1 MNLFSLG
8 NFVTSYLLN
17 FFTMQINPSSK
28 MYKCIHA
35 TAINIKKKQTT
46 QPQIS
51 YLLNINQSINP
62 WARFIKGRTPR
73 LRAAPV

>member
-17 FFTMQINPSSK
+17 FLTMQINPFSK

-46 QPQIS
+46 QQPPNFVLIK
-51 YLLNINQSINP
+51 YQSVN
-62 WARFIKGRTPR
+62 
-73 LRAAPV
+73 

>member
-1 MNLFSLG
+1 
-8 NFVTSYLLN
+8 
-17 FFTMQINPSSK
+17 MQINPSSK

-35 TAINIKKKQTT
+35 TAINIKEKTKKQNSH
-46 QPQIS
+46 QIS

>member
-8 NFVTSYLLN
+8 NFVTSY

-46 QPQIS
+46 QQPPNFVLIIQIVR
-51 YLLNINQSINP
+51 IFAFQ
-62 WARFIKGRTPR
+62 
-73 LRAAPV
+73 